1 MTKLHEEV
9 SRGTLTELAMR
20 FQGEVKGEIVLVIA
34 PAAAAEHGQDIAFAV
49 EALKRLVKSGARPR
63 AAATVVASLTGTR
76 ANDLYKA
83 LTGRE
88 PRR

>member
-1 MTKLHEEV
+1 MK
-9 SRGTLTELAMR
+9 
-20 FQGEVKGEIVLVIA
+20 FKGEVKGEIVLVIA
-34 PAAAAEHGQDIAFAV
+34 PAEAVGHGQDIAFAV
-49 EALKRLVKSGARPR
+49 EALKQLVKSGARPR

>member
-1 MTKLHEEV
+1 MLNSV
-9 SRGTLTELAMR
+9 SVNPRHLRRVLRDGRGLAAL
-20 FQGEVKGEIVLVIA
+20 E
-34 PAAAAEHGQDIAFAV
+34 FAV